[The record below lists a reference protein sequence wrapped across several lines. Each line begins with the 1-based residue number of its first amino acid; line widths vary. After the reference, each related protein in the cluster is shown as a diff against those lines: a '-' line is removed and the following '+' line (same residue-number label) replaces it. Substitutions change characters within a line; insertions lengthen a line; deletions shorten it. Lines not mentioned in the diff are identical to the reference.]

1 MSDEGS
7 TNRDG
12 KYTQRHNQPVDNP
25 DIPENKDW
33 WSELCKANGEKNYWD
48 KNEKEQQ

>member
-12 KYTQRHNQPVDNP
+12 KYTQRYNQPIDNP
-25 DIPENKDW
+25 EIPENKDW

-48 KNEKEQQ
+48 KSNNESD